1 MIIAQKILTCGTSSI
16 GIKVST
22 LSKQAKPRTVEE
34 INQKIRNGDVQVLT
48 AEEMKK
54 LVERSSVE
62 VAFKEVDVVT
72 TGTFGAMCSSGAV
85 INLGHSDPPIKI
97 DHAWMNDVEV
107 CHPGAAVDLFIGA
120 TSMSEKQPYE
130 YGGGHLIQDLVAGKE
145 VELRADGYGTDCYP
159 RTQIKTNI
167 TKDDLN
173 QFYLLNFRNCYQRYN
188 CAVNTSDETIYTYMS
203 KLLPRLRNATFS
215 GAGELNPLM
224 NDPDYETIGMG
235 TRIFLGGGQGYVIG
249 EGTQHSPKNLNGT
262 LMVKGDAKKMS
273 SEFLQ
278 GGAFTKYGT
287 SMYVGLGIP
296 IPILNEG
303 LAKKTAIRDSE
314 IMTDVVDY
322 SVPRRDRPKLRQVSY
337 KELKSGSIMIN
348 DKKVRVSS
356 LSSIK
361 MAKKVSQ
368 TLKSWI
374 EEGSFFL
381 TSPVECLP
389 NDSVFKPMRQT
400 EEIPFVVSVMHPAV
414 TCTENEEIQAIA
426 HRIVTKSVNH
436 IVVIDNAGKLKGIV
450 TSWDVTRAMAEGKKA
465 LADIETHNVFTA
477 KPDEPLEV
485 ASKRMAQHNISALP
499 VIDIEKK
506 VLGIVTSEDVSKLL
520 GR

>member
-1 MIIAQKILTCGTSSI
+1 MQL
-16 GIKVST
+16 
-22 LSKQAKPRTVEE
+22 R
-34 INQKIRNGDVQVLT
+34 
-48 AEEMKK
+48 
-54 LVERSSVE
+54 
-62 VAFKEVDVVT
+62 
-72 TGTFGAMCSSGAV
+72 AV

-120 TSMSEKQPYE
+120 TNMSEKQPFE
-130 YGGGHLIQDLVAGKE
+130 YGGGHVIQDLVAGKE
-145 VELRADGYGTDCYP
+145 VELRAEAYGTDCYP
-159 RTQIKTNI
+159 RTQLKTNI

-273 SEFLQ
+273 PEFLQ
-278 GGAFTKYGT
+278 GGAFTRYGT
-287 SMYVGLGIP
+287 SMYLGLGIP

-303 LAKKTAIRDSE
+303 IVKKTAIRDSE

-322 SVPRRDRPKLRQVSY
+322 SVPRRDRPKLRRVSY
-337 KELKSGSIMIN
+337 KELKSGSININ

-361 MAKKVSQ
+361 MAKKVTQ

-381 TSPVECLP
+381 TSPVDRLP
-389 NDSVFKPMRQT
+389 KDTVFKPMRQT
-400 EEIPFVVSVMHPAV
+400 EEIPFVTASCILQLHAL
-414 TCTENEEIQAIA
+414 EDEEIKAIA
-426 HRIVTKSVNH
+426 QTNRNKISQPHSGMDAH
-436 IVVIDNAGKLKGIV
+436 GKLKRHSNILGCHQ
-450 TSWDVTRAMAEGKKA
+450 AMAEGKKA
-465 LADIETHNVFTA
+465 LTDIETHNVFTA

-499 VIDIEKK
+499 VVDIENK
-506 VLGIVTSEDVSKLL
+506 VLGIVTSEDVSNC
-520 GR
+520 

>member
-1 MIIAQKILTCGTSSI
+1 MALREGYF
-16 GIKVST
+16 
-22 LSKQAKPRTVEE
+22 LSKEGKTRTIEE
-34 INQKIRNGDVQVLT
+34 INKKIRKGDAQVLT

-54 LVERSSVE
+54 LVESSGVE

-72 TGTFGAMCSSGAV
+72 TGTFGAMCSSGALV
-85 INLGHSDPPIKI
+85 NLGHSDPPIKI
-97 DHAWMNDVEV
+97 DQAWLNGVKV

-120 TSMSEKQPYE
+120 TNMTEKQPYE
-130 YGGGHLIQDLVAGKE
+130 YGGGHVIQDLVAGKE
-145 VELRADGYGTDCYP
+145 VELRAMAYGTDCYP
-159 RTQIKTNI
+159 RTSIKTTI

-188 CAVNTSDETIYTYMS
+188 CAVNSSDEIIYTYMN

-224 NDPDYETIGMG
+224 NDPDYETMGLG
-235 TRIFLGGGQGYVIG
+235 TRIFLGGGQGYIIG

-273 SEFLQ
+273 PEFLQ
-278 GGAFTKYGT
+278 GASFSKYGT
-287 SMYVGLGIP
+287 SMYVGLGVP

-314 IMTDVVDY
+314 IFTDIVDY
-322 SVPRRDRPKLRQVSY
+322 SVPRRDRPKFGQVSY
-337 KELKSGSIMIN
+337 KELKSGSITIN
-348 DKKVRVSS
+348 GKKVRVSS
-356 LSSIK
+356 LSSLK
-361 MAKKVSQ
+361 MAKKVAK

-374 EEGSFFL
+374 EEGTFTL
-381 TSPVECLP
+381 TSPIERLP
-389 NDSVFKPMRQT
+389 NNTVFKPMRQT

-414 TCTENEEIQAIA
+414 TCTENEAIRAIA
-426 HRIVTKSVNH
+426 ERIVTKSVNH
-436 IVVIDNAGKLKGIV
+436 IVVVDEDGKLRGIV
-450 TSWDVTRAMAEGKKA
+450 TSWDITRAMAEGKKA
-465 LADIETHNVFTA
+465 LADIESRNVITA
-477 KPDEPLEV
+477 KPDEPLEI

-499 VIDIEKK
+499 VIDIERK
-506 VLGIVTSEDVSKLL
+506 VLGIITSEDVSKLL

>member
-1 MIIAQKILTCGTSSI
+1 
-16 GIKVST
+16 
-22 LSKQAKPRTVEE
+22 LSNQVKTRTVEE
-34 INQKIRNGDVQVLT
+34 INEKIRKGDAQVLT

-54 LVERSSVE
+54 LVESSGVE

-107 CHPGAAVDLFIGA
+107 CHPGAAVDLYIGA
-120 TSMSEKQPYE
+120 TNMSVKQPFE
-130 YGGGHLIQDLVAGKE
+130 YGGGHVIQDLVSGKE
-145 VELRADGYGTDCYP
+145 VELRANAYGTDCYP
-159 RTQIKTNI
+159 RTHLKTNM

-173 QFYLLNFRNCYQRYN
+173 QFQLLNFRNCYQRYN
-188 CAVNTSDETIYTYMS
+188 CAVNTSEETIYTYMS
-203 KLLPRLRNATFS
+203 KLLPRMRNATFS

-262 LMVKGDAKKMS
+262 LMVKGDAKKMTP
-273 SEFLQ
+273 EFLQ
-278 GGAFTKYGT
+278 GAAFTRYGT

-314 IMTDVVDY
+314 IFTDVVDY
-322 SVPRRDRPKLRQVSY
+322 SVPRRDRPKLMKVSY
-337 KELKSGSIMIN
+337 KELKSGSIVVN
-348 DKKVRVSS
+348 DKKIRVSS

-361 MAKKVSQ
+361 MARKVSQ

-374 EEGSFFL
+374 EDGSFLL
-381 TSPVECLP
+381 TQHVERLP
-389 NDSVFKPMRQT
+389 TEGVFKPMRQT
-400 EEIPFVVSVMHPAV
+400 EEIPFVVSVMHSAV
-414 TCTENEEIQAIA
+414 TCTEAEKINVIA
-426 HRIVTKSVNH
+426 ERMITKSVNH
-436 IVVIDNAGKLKGIV
+436 IVVTDAAGKLRGIV

-465 LADIETHNVFTA
+465 LADIESHNVVTA

-499 VIDIEKK
+499 VIDVEKK
-506 VLGIVTSEDVSKLL
+506 VLGILTSEDVSKLL
-520 GR
+520 GREKPW

>member
-1 MIIAQKILTCGTSSI
+1 MSNPGKT
-16 GIKVST
+16 
-22 LSKQAKPRTVEE
+22 RTVEE
-34 INQKIRNGDVQVLT
+34 INEKIRRGDAQVLT

-54 LVERSSVE
+54 LVESSGVE

-107 CHPGAAVDLFIGA
+107 CHPGAAVDLYIGA
-120 TSMSEKQPYE
+120 TNMSLKQPFE
-130 YGGGHLIQDLVAGKE
+130 YGGGHVIQDLVGGKE
-145 VELRADGYGTDCYP
+145 VELRATAYGTDCYP
-159 RTQIKTNI
+159 RTQLKTNI

-173 QFYLLNFRNCYQRYN
+173 QFQLLNFRNCYQRYN

-203 KLLPRLRNATFS
+203 KLLPRMRNATFS

-235 TRIFLGGGQGYVIG
+235 TRIFLGGAQGYVIG

-273 SEFLQ
+273 PEFLQ
-278 GGAFTKYGT
+278 GAAFTKYGT
-287 SMYVGLGIP
+287 SLYVGLGIP

-303 LAKKTAIRDSE
+303 LAKKTGIRDSE
-314 IMTDVVDY
+314 IFTDVVDY
-322 SVPRRDRPKLRQVSY
+322 SVPRRERPKLKKVSY
-337 KELKSGSIMIN
+337 KELKSGSITVN
-348 DKKVRVSS
+348 DKKIRVSS

-368 TLKSWI
+368 TIKTWI
-374 EEGSFFL
+374 DGGSFLL
-381 TSPVECLP
+381 TAPVERLP
-389 NDSVFKPMRQT
+389 TDSVFKPMRQT

-414 TCTENEEIQAIA
+414 TCTEDEKIQAIA
-426 HRIVTKSVNH
+426 ERIVTKSVNH
-436 IVVIDNAGKLKGIV
+436 IVVIDGAGKLRGIV
-450 TSWDVTRAMAEGKKA
+450 TSWDITKAMAEDKKA
-465 LADIETHNVFTA
+465 LADIETHNVHTA

-499 VIDIEKK
+499 VIDVEKK
-506 VLGIVTSEDVSKLL
+506 VLGIITSEDVSKLL
-520 GR
+520 GRQKPW

>member
-1 MIIAQKILTCGTSSI
+1 MSKPTKTRSI
-16 GIKVST
+16 
-22 LSKQAKPRTVEE
+22 EE
-34 INQKIRNGDVQVLT
+34 INQKIRKGEAQVLT
-48 AEEMKK
+48 AEEMKE
-54 LVERSSVE
+54 LVESSGVE

-72 TGTFGAMCSSGAV
+72 TGTFGAMCSSGAI

-97 DHAWMNDVEV
+97 DHAWINDVEV

-120 TSMSEKQPYE
+120 TNMSEKRPYE
-130 YGGGHLIQDLVAGKE
+130 YGGGHIIQELVAGKE
-145 VELRADGYGTDCYP
+145 VELRATAYGTDCYP
-159 RTQIKTNI
+159 RTQLKTSL

-188 CAVNTSDETIYTYMS
+188 CAVNTSEEIIYTYMN

-224 NDPDYETIGMG
+224 NDPDYETIGIG
-235 TRIFLGGGQGYVIG
+235 TRIFLGGAQGYVIG
-249 EGTQHSPKNLNGT
+249 EGTQHSPKNQSGT

-273 SEFLQ
+273 PEFLQ
-278 GGAFTKYGT
+278 GASFTRYGT

-303 LAKKTAIRDSE
+303 LVKKTAIRDSE

-322 SVPRRDRPKLRQVSY
+322 SVPRRDRPKLKQVSY
-337 KELKSGSIMIN
+337 KELKSGSITIN

-356 LSSIK
+356 LSSLK
-361 MAKKVSQ
+361 MAKKVST

-381 TSPVECLP
+381 TSPIERLP
-389 NDSVFKPMRQT
+389 SDSVFKPMRQT
-400 EEIPFVVSVMHPAV
+400 QEIPFVVSVMHSAV
-414 TCTENEEIQAIA
+414 TCTEDEEIRAIA
-426 HRIVTKSVNH
+426 ERIVTKSVNH
-436 IVVIDNAGKLKGIV
+436 IVVIDNVGKLRGIV

-465 LADIETHNVFTA
+465 LTDIETRNVVTA

-506 VLGIVTSEDVSKLL
+506 VLGIITAEDVSEFL

>member
-1 MIIAQKILTCGTSSI
+1 
-16 GIKVST
+16 
-22 LSKQAKPRTVEE
+22 LSKSNKRTRTVEE
-34 INQKIRNGDVQVLT
+34 INEKIRKGDAQVLT
-48 AEEMKK
+48 ASEMKK
-54 LVERSSVE
+54 LVERSGVE

-97 DHAWMNDVEV
+97 QKAWINDVEV
-107 CHPGAAVDLFIGA
+107 CHPGAAVDLLIGA
-120 TSMSEKQPYE
+120 TCASEKQPFE
-130 YGGGHLIQDLVAGKE
+130 YGGGHVIQELVSGKE
-145 VELRADGYGTDCYP
+145 VELRATAYGTDCYP
-159 RTQIKTNI
+159 RTSLKTTL

-203 KLLPRLRNATFS
+203 KLLPHMRNATFS

-273 SEFLQ
+273 PEFLQ
-278 GGAFTKYGT
+278 GAAFTRYGT

-303 LAKKTAIRDSE
+303 LVKKTAIRDSQ
-314 IMTDVVDY
+314 IFTDVVDY
-322 SVPRRDRPKLRQVSY
+322 SVMRRDRPKLKQVTY
-337 KELKSGSIMIN
+337 EELKSGSITVGDRKI
-348 DKKVRVSS
+348 RVSS
-356 LSSIK
+356 LSSLK
-361 MAKKVSQ
+361 MAKKVSR

-374 EEGSFFL
+374 DEGQFFL
-381 TSPVECLP
+381 TSPIEQLP
-389 NDSVFKPMRQT
+389 KDTVFKPMRQT
-400 EEIPFVVSVMHPAV
+400 REIPFVSNVMHPAV
-414 TCTENEEIQAIA
+414 KCLEDQEIRAIA
-426 HRIVTKSVNH
+426 ELIVTKSVNH
-436 IVVIDNAGKLKGIV
+436 IVVVDQAGKIKGIV
-450 TSWDVTRAMAEGKKA
+450 TSWDITRAMAENKKA
-465 LADIETHNVFTA
+465 LSDIESHNVVTA
-477 KPDEPLEV
+477 KPNEPLEA

-499 VIDIEKK
+499 VVDANNQ

-520 GR
+520 GRK

>member
-1 MIIAQKILTCGTSSI
+1 M
-16 GIKVST
+16 
-22 LSKQAKPRTVEE
+22 SKQVKTRTVEE
-34 INQKIRNGDVQVLT
+34 INEKIRKGDAQVLT

-54 LVERSSVE
+54 LVESSGVE

-107 CHPGAAVDLFIGA
+107 CHPGAAVDLYIGA
-120 TSMSEKQPYE
+120 TNMSVKHPFE
-130 YGGGHLIQDLVAGKE
+130 YGGGHVIQDLVAGKE
-145 VELRADGYGTDCYP
+145 VELRANAYGTDCYP
-159 RTQIKTNI
+159 RTQLKTNI

-173 QFYLLNFRNCYQRYN
+173 QFQLLNFRNCYQRYN
-188 CAVNTSDETIYTYMS
+188 CAVNTSEETIYTYMS
-203 KLLPRLRNATFS
+203 KLLPRMRNATFS

-262 LMVKGDAKKMS
+262 LMVKGDAKKMTP
-273 SEFLQ
+273 EFLQ
-278 GGAFTKYGT
+278 GAAFTKYGT

-303 LAKKTAIRDSE
+303 LAEKTAIRDSE
-314 IMTDVVDY
+314 IFTDVVDY
-322 SVPRRDRPKLRQVSY
+322 SVPRRDRPKLSKVSY
-337 KELKSGSIMIN
+337 KELKSGSIVVN
-348 DKKVRVSS
+348 DKKIRVSS

-361 MAKKVSQ
+361 MARKVSQ

-374 EEGSFFL
+374 EDGSFLL
-381 TSPVECLP
+381 TQPVERLP
-389 NDSVFKPMRQT
+389 TEGVFKPMRQT
-400 EEIPFVVSVMHPAV
+400 EEIPFVVSVMHSAI
-414 TCTENEEIQAIA
+414 TCTEDEKINAIA
-426 HRIVTKSVNH
+426 ERMITKSVNH
-436 IVVIDNAGKLKGIV
+436 IVVIDTAGKLRGIV

-465 LADIETHNVFTA
+465 LADIETHNVVTA

-499 VIDIEKK
+499 VIDVEKK
-506 VLGIVTSEDVSKLL
+506 VLGILTSEDVSKLL
-520 GR
+520 GREKPW

>member
-1 MIIAQKILTCGTSSI
+1 M
-16 GIKVST
+16 
-22 LSKQAKPRTVEE
+22 SKQGKTRTVEE
-34 INQKIRNGDVQVLT
+34 INEKIRKGDAQVLT

-54 LVERSSVE
+54 LVESSGVE

-85 INLGHSDPPIKI
+85 INLGHSDPPTKI
-97 DHAWMNDVEV
+97 EHAWINSVEV

-120 TSMSEKQPYE
+120 TSMSVKQPFE
-130 YGGGHLIQDLVAGKE
+130 YGGGHVIQELVAGKE
-145 VELRADGYGTDCYP
+145 VELRATAYGTDCYP
-159 RTQIKTNI
+159 RTQLKTNI

-188 CAVNTSDETIYTYMS
+188 CAVNTSDEVIYTYMS

-235 TRIFLGGGQGYVIG
+235 TRIFLGGAQGYVIG

-273 SEFLQ
+273 PEFLQ
-278 GGAFTKYGT
+278 GAAFTRYGT
-287 SMYVGLGIP
+287 SLYVGLGVP

-303 LAKKTAIRDSE
+303 LAKKTAIQDSE
-314 IMTDVVDY
+314 IFTDVVDY

-337 KELKSGSIMIN
+337 KELKSGSITIG
-348 DKKVRVSS
+348 DKKVKVSS

-361 MAKKVSQ
+361 MARKVSQ
-368 TLKSWI
+368 TLKGWI
-374 EEGSFFL
+374 ENGSFLL
-381 TSPVECLP
+381 TSPVERLP
-389 NDSVFKPMRQT
+389 TDSVFRPMRQT
-400 EEIPFVVSVMHPAV
+400 EEIPFVVAVMHPAV
-414 TCTENEEIQAIA
+414 TCTEDENIRAIA
-426 HRIVTKSVNH
+426 ERIVTKSVNH
-436 IVVIDNAGKLKGIV
+436 IVVIDAAGKLRGIV

-465 LADIETHNVFTA
+465 LADIETHSVFTA

-499 VIDIEKK
+499 VVDIEKK

-520 GR
+520 GREKPW